1 VSKPFSVAVCTAC
14 DHALW
19 PPRPV
24 CPRCA
29 STVFGERVADSGILE
44 ETTRSQDTL
53 LASVRTLAGPTV
65 IARLRRGA
73 PRGAEVALTRD
84 ESPAGDS
91 VIVIA
96 SPRQ

>member
-1 VSKPFSVAVCTAC
+1 MSKPFSVPVCTAC
-14 DHALW
+14 EHTLW
-19 PPRPV
+19 PPRQV

-29 STVFGERVADSGILE
+29 STVFSERGADSGILE
-44 ETTRSQDTL
+44 EMTRNQGTL
-53 LASVRTLAGPTV
+53 LASVRSLAGPTV
-65 IARLRRGA
+65 IARLRREA

-84 ESPAGDS
+84 ESPAGDG